1 MKTYQVTMARQ
12 ENRIVVYEV
21 QAQDESEA
29 ESLAY
34 ELFDEEDFDS
44 MKTVHAEEW
53 CQQVDE
59 VEGVSNAI
67 PA

>member
-29 ESLAY
+29 ESLAW
-34 ELFDEEDFDS
+34 ELFDEDYFDS
-44 MKTVHAEEW
+44 METVHAEEW

-59 VEGVSNAI
+59 VEGVSNAV